1 MICDE
6 SHRLETRARDE
17 TKEEEEEESPHTHPT
32 HTKAI
37 NGEREREERSACQVF
52 GSIKRKS
59 LIHLGGIGRW
69 QRDRQTDRQAGR
81 EEKLI
86 SGGKSRK

>member
-37 NGEREREERSACQVF
+37 NGEREAERVSSV
-52 GSIKRKS
+52 R
-59 LIHLGGIGRW
+59 L
-69 QRDRQTDRQAGR
+69 D
-81 EEKLI
+81 
-86 SGGKSRK
+86 